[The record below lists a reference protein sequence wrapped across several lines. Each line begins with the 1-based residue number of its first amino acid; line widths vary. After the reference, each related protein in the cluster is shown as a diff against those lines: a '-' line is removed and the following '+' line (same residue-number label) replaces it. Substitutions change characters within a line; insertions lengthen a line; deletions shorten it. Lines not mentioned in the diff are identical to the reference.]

1 VLAPEVLGLFAPNVA
16 VGADGHL
23 TVGGCRADAI
33 AEEFGTPAYVVDED
47 HLRDRA
53 RRFSAAMA
61 SGWPNGRVSFASKAF
76 PCTAIYRVMAEEG
89 LGVDVAG
96 PGELMM
102 ALAGG
107 VDPSL
112 IILHGN
118 AKTDADIQQALDAKV
133 GTVVIDNFDDIDR
146 LERMVTGE
154 QSVLVRVIPG
164 IVADTH
170 AAIQTGQSGS
180 KFGLEPADARAAI
193 SRLRGSD
200 RLRLDGVHV
209 HIGSQILDPGPF
221 AESVEFVA
229 GLGDFPVYNVGG
241 GLGSRYTY
249 TDHPPSIEDYVAVIT
264 DGARAHLPSSAQ
276 LIIEPGRSMVAE
288 TAFTLYRVATIKRGQ
303 PTFVAV
309 DGGMADNLE
318 VSLFGQ
324 RFEATMV
331 DRVGGGDPVHLV
343 GRHCESG
350 DTLIID
356 VPLDR
361 PAVGDLVAVPV
372 TGAYCHTMSNN
383 YNGAVKPP
391 VVFASGGNA
400 RLVLRRQE
408 HEDFLRRDV

>member
-1 VLAPEVLGLFAPNVA
+1 VLAPEILGLFAPNVA

-23 TVGGCRADAI
+23 TVGGCRADDLA
-33 AEEFGTPAYVVDED
+33 AEFGTPAYIVDED

-53 RRFSAAMA
+53 RRFAAAMTA
-61 SGWPNGRVSFASKAF
+61 GWANGRVSFASKAF

-96 PGELMM
+96 PGELLM

-112 IILHGN
+112 IIVHGN
-118 AKTDADIQQALDAKV
+118 AKTDADIRQALDAKV
-133 GTVVIDNFDDIDR
+133 GTIVIDNVDDIDR
-146 LERMVTGE
+146 LERMVEGE

-164 IVADTH
+164 IAADTH
-170 AAIQTGQSGS
+170 AAIQTGQEGS
-180 KFGLEPADARAAI
+180 KFGLSRPDAEAAI
-193 SRLRGSD
+193 ARLRGSD

-229 GLGDFPVYNVGG
+229 SLGEFATYNVGG

-249 TDHPPSIEDYVAVIT
+249 ADQPPSIEDYVAVIT
-264 DGARAHLPSSAQ
+264 DGARSLLPASAQ

-288 TAFTLYRVATIKRGQ
+288 TTFTLYRVATVKPGR

-331 DRVGGGDPVHLV
+331 DRVGGGAPVQLV

-350 DTLIID
+350 DTLID
-356 VPLDR
+356 EVPLDD
-361 PAVGDLVAVPV
+361 PKVGDLLAVPV

-391 VVFASGGNA
+391 VVFASQGNA
-400 RLVLRRQE
+400 RLVLRRQDVQ
-408 HEDFLRRDV
+408 DFLRRDV

>member
-1 VLAPEVLGLFAPNVA
+1 MLAPEILGLFAPNVA
-16 VGADGHL
+16 VAADGHL
-23 TVGGCRADAI
+23 TVGGCRVEAL
-33 AEEFGTPAYVVDED
+33 AEEFGTPAYIVDED

-53 RRFSAAMA
+53 RRFAAAMSA
-61 SGWPNGRVSFASKAF
+61 GWSNGRVSFASKAF

-96 PGELMM
+96 PGELLM

-118 AKTDADIQQALDAKV
+118 AKTDGDIQQALDAKV
-133 GTVVIDNFDDIDR
+133 GTIVIDNLDDIDR
-146 LERMVTGE
+146 LERLVDGE

-170 AAIQTGQSGS
+170 AAIQTGHEGS
-180 KFGLEPADARAAI
+180 KFGLARPDARKAI
-193 SRLRGSD
+193 ARLQGSD

-209 HIGSQILDPGPF
+209 HIGSQILNPGPF

-229 GLGDFPVYNVGG
+229 SLGEFATYNVGG

-264 DGARAHLPSSAQ
+264 EGARRLLPSTAQ

-288 TAFTLYRVATIKRGQ
+288 TAFTLYRVATVKRGQ

-331 DRVGGGDPVHLV
+331 DRVGGGDLVQLV

-350 DTLIID
+350 DTLIAG
-356 VPLDR
+356 VPLDD
-361 PAVGDLVAVPV
+361 PKVGELLAVPV

-391 VVFASGGNA
+391 VVFASHGNA
-400 RLVLRRQE
+400 RLVLRRQDVQ
-408 HEDFLRRDV
+408 DFLRRDV